1 MKGPSCDT
9 IGIER
14 EKSLFL
20 KAFDSRFAHFFG
32 HKMNCIPHST
42 PKSAIKFQEN
52 RVHSPPIFGRV
63 KFREKPLFSHKKLLV
78 LSENKGVFL

>member
-20 KAFDSRFAHFFG
+20 KAFERIAMLDRPF
-32 HKMNCIPHST
+32 M
-42 PKSAIKFQEN
+42 KS
-52 RVHSPPIFGRV
+52 VD
-63 KFREKPLFSHKKLLV
+63 
-78 LSENKGVFL
+78 LSYSDRNWHG